1 MDSTLVSPETYITT
15 TFATLLQ
22 PFDASPASVQ
32 KWSNLLLTT
41 YSERHRHYHTLTHVH
56 SMLQHFSSYLPQLT
70 NPTAVGLAIVFHDWE
85 YLTHSPPA
93 WSEEQSIVHFNVFA
107 EEFHLPS
114 PLVETVRKYITATIS
129 HKLLPEDEDDGDLKL
144 FLDFD
149 LEVLGRD
156 RKEYV
161 LYSKQIRKEY
171 NQFDDQLFGWGRKAV
186 LEKFLGRE
194 RLFLSDV
201 FFERCEERARDNL
214 NWEIGGL
221 KCGGDWGIMGKLRGD
236 GGVEK

>member
-1 MDSTLVSPETYITT
+1 
-15 TFATLLQ
+15 
-22 PFDASPASVQ
+22 
-32 KWSNLLLTT
+32 
-41 YSERHRHYHTLTHVH
+41 
-56 SMLQHFSSYLPQLT
+56 MLQHFSSYLPQIT

-85 YLTHSPPA
+85 YLTHSPPG

-107 EEFHLPS
+107 EELHLPS
-114 PLVETVRKYITATIS
+114 PLVGTIRKYITATIS
-129 HKLLPEDEDDGDLKL
+129 HKPPPEDEDDGDLKL

-156 RKEYV
+156 RKDYV